1 MKEKL
6 FENLFTK
13 EIFECKDL
21 KNIQIIEGV
30 EYITVQK
37 VDGTKRNLLIRR
49 DALKKVVNK

>member
-21 KNIQIIEGV
+21 KNIQVIEGV
-30 EYITVQK
+30 EYLTVQK
-37 VDGTKRNLLIRR
+37 IDGSRRNLLMRK
-49 DALKKVVNK
+49 DALKKVVKK